1 MRKLFSF
8 IYLNFFMIFCA
19 TNNVVAQD
27 ANTVLATVEDTN
39 ITLGHVIALQDRLT
53 DQYKSLEDA
62 VLFKGI
68 LDQLIQQ
75 AVLAKAIESQKNS
88 IVQYSYENELR
99 AFLANTYIS
108 IISKDA
114 LNEKDIKNFYE
125 ANYSSSQSEKE
136 FNAAHILLKTEAKA
150 IAVKKQIAA
159 GENFSDLAKNH
170 STGPS
175 GSRGGDLGWFGK
187 GAMVPAF
194 EKAALALEIGAVSDP
209 IETQFGW
216 HIIKLNNSRL
226 KTPPSLEDVRV
237 EIERA
242 LKEKYISDKVR
253 KITSAAKV
261 VRAEVSIDPS
271 IVRNIGLVS
280 K

>member
-1 MRKLFSF
+1 MRKLFF
-8 IYLNFFMIFCA
+8 LIYLNFFMVFCA

-75 AVLAKAIESQKNS
+75 AVLAKAIENQKNS
-88 IVQYSYENELR
+88 RVQYSYENELR

-108 IISKDA
+108 MISKDA
-114 LNEKDIKNFYE
+114 LSEKDIKDFYE
-125 ANYSSSQSEKE
+125 VKYNSSQSGKE
-136 FNAAHILLKTEAKA
+136 FNAAHILLKTESKA
-150 IAVKKQIAA
+150 IS
-159 GENFSDLAKNH
+159 N
-170 STGPS
+170 
-175 GSRGGDLGWFGK
+175 
-187 GAMVPAF
+187 
-194 EKAALALEIGAVSDP
+194 P

-226 KTPPSLEDVRV
+226 KTPPSLEDVRA

-242 LKEKYISDKVR
+242 LKDKYISEEVR

-261 VRAEVSIDPS
+261 VRTKVSVDPS
-271 IVRNIGLVS
+271 IVRNISLLS

>member
-125 ANYSSSQSEKE
+125 TNYSSSQSEKE

-237 EIERA
+237 EIEKA

-271 IVRNIGLVS
+271 IVRNIGLLS

>member
-1 MRKLFSF
+1 MRKLFF
-8 IYLNFFMIFCA
+8 LIYLNFFMVFCA
-19 TNNVVAQD
+19 TNNAIAQD
-27 ANTVLATVEDTN
+27 ANTVLATVGGTN

-75 AVLAKAIESQKNS
+75 AVLAKAIENQKS
-88 IVQYSYENELR
+88 SRIQYSYENELR

-108 IISKDA
+108 MISKDA
-114 LNEKDIKNFYE
+114 LSEKDIKDFYE
-125 ANYSSSQSEKE
+125 VKYNSSQSGKE
-136 FNAAHILLKTEAKA
+136 FNAAHILLKTESKA
-150 IAVKKQIAA
+150 IALKEQIAA

-194 EKAALALEIGAVSDP
+194 EKAVLALEIGAVSNP

-226 KTPPSLEDVRV
+226 KTPPSLEDVRA

-242 LKEKYISDKVR
+242 LKDKYISEEVR
-253 KITSAAKV
+253 KITAAAKV
-261 VRAEVSIDPS
+261 VRTEVSIDPS
-271 IVRNIGLVS
+271 IVRNISLLS